1 MQFRFNKLTNQV
13 HFIILDKVN
22 NEMVKVK
29 WNLSILFITM
39 ELIAVE
45 LMQQA
50 SSNDQ
55 TIVEQLIVKEII
67 KIFQNELKQIF
78 YFQEYNDAQNCA
90 NKGWMEMIK

>member
-1 MQFRFNKLTNQV
+1 
-13 HFIILDKVN
+13 
-22 NEMVKVK
+22 MVKVK

-67 KIFQNELKQIF
+67 KIFQNELK
-78 YFQEYNDAQNCA
+78 
-90 NKGWMEMIK
+90 